1 MCDENKEETKR
12 KKRYK
17 KDVVLMC
24 CDGWD
29 YIIYALGLL
38 LWIGYKVCIG
48 LSPYQYKKLFGL

>member
-17 KDVVLMC
+17 KDVLMC
-24 CDGWD
+24 FDGWD

-38 LWIGYKVCIG
+38 LWIGYKVYIG